1 MAKPKSRWSVGTI
14 ADRVHELR
22 VSYPKSGSRFRFL
35 ALTDVHWDSAH
46 CDRAFLKKHLNYA
59 LEENAPVV
67 IVGDLFDIMQGR
79 FDPRAD
85 PQTLRPEHRG
95 SNYFDLI
102 SSTALEW
109 FAPYS
114 SILALITP
122 GNHEAAVIKRNE
134 IDLIDRLTHSLR
146 TQYNS
151 PVIYGEDWCYLLQK
165 NDRISAGKADVR
177 TKKIF
182 LHHGYG
188 GGGESGRGIPQHQ
201 ATRSQ
206 WQADV
211 FISGHI
217 HRRNCDHNVVTSVS
231 GKGKIETTDQWFVR
245 CGSYKQELDCK
256 WHISRGAAARPLG
269 GWWITTEMS
278 RSKAITT
285 YSTFPEQP

>member
-14 ADRVHELR
+14 SDRVHELR
-22 VSYPKSGSRFRFL
+22 ASFGVNGSRFRFL
-35 ALTDVHWDSAH
+35 ALTDLHWDSAH
-46 CDRAFLKKHLNYA
+46 CDRAFLKKHLDYA
-59 LEENAPVV
+59 LAENAPVV
-67 IVGDLFDIMQGR
+67 IVGDLFDLMQGKY
-79 FDPRAD
+79 DPRAD
-85 PQTLRPEHRG
+85 PNTLRPEHRG

-102 SSTALEW
+102 SSTALDW
-109 FAPYS
+109 FAPYAS
-114 SILALITP
+114 VLALITP
-122 GNHEAAVIKRNE
+122 GNHEASIIKRNE

-146 TQYNS
+146 TQYRS

-165 NDRISAGKADVR
+165 NTRPSGVNSEVQ

-188 GGGESGRGIPQHQ
+188 GGGESARGVNQHQ

-217 HRRNCDHNVVTSVS
+217 HRRNTDHNVITYVT
-231 GKGKIETTDQWFVR
+231 GKGRIMTSDQWFIR
-245 CGSYKQELDCK
+245 CGSYKQELDCG

-269 GWWITTEMS
+269 GWWITTELS
-278 RSKAITT
+278 RNKDASDYKM
-285 YSTFPEQP
+285 FPEQP

>member
-1 MAKPKSRWSVGTI
+1 MKPKQRWSVGTI
-14 ADRVHELR
+14 TDRVHELR
-22 VSYPKSGSRFRFL
+22 VSFPKSGSRFRFL
-35 ALTDVHWDSAH
+35 ALTDLHWDSSH
-46 CDRAFLKKHLNYA
+46 CDRNFLKKHLDYA
-59 LEENAPVV
+59 LKENAPVV

-109 FAPYS
+109 FAPYA

-146 TQYNS
+146 TQHNS

-165 NDRISAGKADVR
+165 SERTSTGKADVR
-177 TKKIF
+177 TKRIF

-217 HRRNCDHNVVTSVS
+217 HRRNTDHNVVTSVT
-231 GKGKIETTDQWFVR
+231 GKGRIETSDQWFVR
-245 CGSYKQELDCK
+245 CGSYKQELDCG

-269 GWWITTEMS
+269 GWWITTEMN

-285 YSTFPEQP
+285 YSIFPEQP